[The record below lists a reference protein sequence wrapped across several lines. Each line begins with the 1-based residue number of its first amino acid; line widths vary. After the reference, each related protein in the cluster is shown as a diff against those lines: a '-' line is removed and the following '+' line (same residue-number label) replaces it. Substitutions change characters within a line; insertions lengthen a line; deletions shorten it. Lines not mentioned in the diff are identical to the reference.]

1 MVVRINTEAQ
11 TWKIKAMTEFI
22 AGPTWNELVNLCA
35 YRLMESDKSIANL
48 LLEVNSFIF
57 GWFGMKY
64 EPQDLIEFAD
74 EVAKRIIRLAQ

>member
-11 TWKIKAMTEFI
+11 TWKIRLMTEYVL
-22 AGPTWNELVNLCA
+22 GQTWNELVNICA
-35 YRLMESDKSIANL
+35 YRLMESEKSIANL
-48 LLEVNSFIF
+48 LLEVNTFIF